1 MFFRPK
7 GNQNEWIAGPAQTN
21 QYLILNDNKA
31 NIKLNKFLIRKN
43 EELII
48 TTKFSPTLFQAGSIS
63 GLILRISNALGT
75 ALSIFYQPAAG
86 RSDIYGR
93 SGKVF
98 ATGLFNTTTSE
109 FIGNQ
114 NSDGTRAALE
124 LDKDYTY
131 KIKGWKK
138 TIDTQIT
145 IEQLGVIGVAS
156 AQNTRINFMVI
167 D

>member
-1 MFFRPK
+1 MLTP
-7 GNQNEWIAGPAQTN
+7 G
-21 QYLILNDNKA
+21 
-31 NIKLNKFLIRKN
+31 
-43 EELII
+43 
-48 TTKFSPTLFQAGSIS
+48 TTLP
-63 GLILRISNALGT
+63 
-75 ALSIFYQPAAG
+75 IFYQPVAG
-86 RSDIYGR
+86 RSNIYTGN
-93 SGKVF
+93 SIGKAF
-98 ATGLFNTTTSE
+98 ADSLFDTTTSE

-156 AQNTRINFMVI
+156 TQNTIIDFMVI